1 MKSLLLMHKISM
13 ETPEFKQMR
22 RRKFPEHDLMLRN
35 FKCLDFNVYYFNV
48 NLNKKLYSNK
58 IKGKTEKNEINEIR
72 FRKNNKEN
80 LPIREHVT
88 FLY

>member
-1 MKSLLLMHKISM
+1 M

-58 IKGKTEKNEINEIR
+58 IKGKTEKN
-72 FRKNNKEN
+72 
-80 LPIREHVT
+80 
-88 FLY
+88 